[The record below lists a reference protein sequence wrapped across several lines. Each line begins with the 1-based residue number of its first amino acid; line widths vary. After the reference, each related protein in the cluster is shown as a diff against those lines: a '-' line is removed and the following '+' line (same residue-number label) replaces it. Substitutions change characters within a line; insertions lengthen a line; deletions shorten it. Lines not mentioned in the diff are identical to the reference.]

1 MREEYELEYESNVLE
16 VHVDA
21 VGSDDRVVILDDLL
35 ATGGTVAATAN
46 LCKRLGADVL
56 GAMFLIELEGLNGA
70 KYWYRHPFT
79 TFIPSLTETEARKPY
94 GHPHWV
100 DICHALMDWE
110 TAWYAMFHAR
120 R

>member
-1 MREEYELEYESNVLE
+1 MREEYELEYGSNVLE

-35 ATGGTVAATAN
+35 ATGGTVATAN

-70 KYWYRHPFT
+70 ENTGIDTH
-79 TFIPSLTETEARKPY
+79 SLLSFPA
-94 GHPHWV
+94 
-100 DICHALMDWE
+100 
-110 TAWYAMFHAR
+110 
-120 R
+120 